1 MATEKRGQVENDD
14 SLPRSTPHWFSAASH
29 AFARPAG
36 WAATALYVA
45 WQVVIEQKLFIHTFL
60 VERIG
65 RRGVPKLPLGYGN
78 VVALKWIMLW
88 RQLTGRPD
96 ALQAAQ
102 GRVYAR
108 IHERLQGR
116 GIPRGIIQPIRE
128 YGPGEI
134 RPERFYTEHVKR
146 GIPCV
151 LRGFVVTDPSR
162 WRLAAL
168 ADRFPDT
175 VAQVLDK
182 RAQKMISVS
191 LRALHEDDRRDYI
204 PQQLLLDQDPALRDD
219 FEIDRS
225 NDYFRVLGRP
235 ARPVLSFLILGLGA
249 GLNANWHCEESP
261 NWYLAVS
268 GTKRWSLIESE
279 HSWLLYPA
287 ARGDGM
293 RRFAEFAADAE
304 GGPRDP
310 SAYPLAEYAPRYEFE
325 LHPGDVLFFPAW
337 MWHKTINLDR
347 EGLGVTCRYTAPTA
361 MSNRY
366 FRALQLLSG
375 SFWRTSVEV
384 VSSMIR
390 GDVADLASDTGHN
403 EQEVVLYN

>member
-1 MATEKRGQVENDD
+1 MNTDD
-14 SLPRSTPHWFSAASH
+14 SLARRTPGWLTAASD
-29 AFARPAG
+29 ALARPLG
-36 WAATALYVA
+36 WMATALYVG
-45 WQVVIEQKLFIHTFL
+45 WQVAVEQKLFLHTFL
-60 VERIG
+60 VERVG
-65 RRGVPKLPLGYGN
+65 RRGVPVLPLGYGN
-78 VVALKWIMLW
+78 VLALKGIMLW
-88 RQLTGRPD
+88 QQLTGRPN
-96 ALQAAQ
+96 ALQAARR
-102 GRVYAR
+102 RVHAR
-108 IHERLQGR
+108 IHRRLQGR
-116 GIPRGIIQPIRE
+116 GLPEGPVQPIAE
-128 YGPGEI
+128 YRSDEI
-134 RPERFYTEHVKR
+134 RPERFYKEHVKR
-146 GIPCV
+146 GVPCV
-151 LRGFVVTDPSR
+151 LRGFAGTDPAQ

-168 ADRFPDT
+168 AERFPDT

-191 LRALHEDDRRDYI
+191 LRAIHEDGRRDYI
-204 PQQLLLDQDPALRDD
+204 PQQLLLDQNPALRDY
-219 FEIDRS
+219 FEVDRS
-225 NDYFRVLGRP
+225 NGYFRVMGRP
-235 ARPVLSFLILGLGA
+235 SKPVLSFLILGLGA

-268 GTKRWSLIESE
+268 GSKRWSLIESE
-279 HSWLLYPA
+279 YSWLLYPA

-293 RRFAEFAADAE
+293 RRFAEFAADPE

-310 SAYPLAEYAPRYEFE
+310 SAYPLAAYAPRYELD

-337 MWHKTINLDR
+337 MWHKTINLDD

-375 SFWRTSVEV
+375 PFWRTSVQV

-390 GDVADLASDTGHN
+390 GDVADLADDTGHN